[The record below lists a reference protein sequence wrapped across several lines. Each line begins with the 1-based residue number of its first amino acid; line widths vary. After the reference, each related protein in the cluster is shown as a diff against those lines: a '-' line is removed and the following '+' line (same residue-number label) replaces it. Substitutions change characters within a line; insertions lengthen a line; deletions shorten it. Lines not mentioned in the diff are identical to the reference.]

1 MRKIK
6 LIISREYLSRIR
18 KKSFIIMTFLGPLI
32 FAAFLVLPV
41 LFSTMEDKEEKIIA
55 VIDSSNLFAG
65 VLPESEYIRFQ
76 YLNNVDIESFKSS
89 FKNTE
94 YYALLFI
101 SQNVTYSPN
110 SVVLY
115 SDKQPNMS
123 LILYIKGAIER
134 EVERLKLKANGLD
147 EEIMASIKTNIKLNT
162 ITWTDTGEEKHRNTG
177 VVMAV
182 GYIAGFMIYFFIFLF
197 GAQVM
202 RGVLEEKTNRIVE
215 VIISSVKP
223 FQLMM
228 GKIIGIGLVALTQF
242 VLWVTLTLS
251 LVIVIQSV
259 FKPELKT
266 PSSETVIAQDVLS
279 AEPANKGESFEGLST
294 VNDNMIAESFKYLK
308 EIDFGVLLFS
318 FFLFFIGGY
327 ILYASL
333 FAIVGAAS
341 DQDTDTQQ
349 FMMPITI
356 PLVFAIFVMINAI
369 NNPNSALALWC
380 SFIPLTSPIV
390 MMVRIPFGVP
400 YWQVW
405 LSITILAGTFIG
417 TTWMAGK
424 IYRTG
429 ILMYG
434 KKITYKELW
443 KWLRYKN

>member
-1 MRKIK
+1 
-6 LIISREYLSRIR
+6 
-18 KKSFIIMTFLGPLI
+18 MTFLGPVI

-41 LFSTMEDKEEKIIA
+41 LFSTMEDKDEKIIA
-55 VIDSSNLFAG
+55 VIDDSYLFNNI
-65 VLPESEYIRFQ
+65 LPETEYIRFQ
-76 YLNNVDIESFKSS
+76 YLSDVKVEDFKNN

-94 YYALLFI
+94 YYALLYI
-101 SQNVTYSPN
+101 AQNVTYSPN

-115 SDKQPNMS
+115 SDQQPNMS
-123 LILYIKGAIER
+123 LIFHIKGAIER
-134 EVERLKLKANGLD
+134 EVERLKLKANGLN
-147 EEIMASIKTNIKLNT
+147 EEIMASIKTNIKINT

-242 VLWVTLTLS
+242 LLWVALTLTL
-251 LVIVIQSV
+251 VVAIQSV
-259 FKPELKT
+259 FLPELKT
-266 PSSETVIAQDVLS
+266 PSSEKIIAQDIMS
-279 AEPANKGESFEGLST
+279 AEPAHLEESFDGLST
-294 VNDNMIAESFKYLK
+294 VDDSMVAEAFTYLK
-308 EIDFGVLLFS
+308 EIDFGMLIFS
-318 FFLFFIGGY
+318 FLIFFIGGY

-349 FMMPITI
+349 FMLPITI

-390 MMVRIPFGVP
+390 MMVRIPFDVP
-400 YWQVW
+400 DWQLW
-405 LSITILAGTFIG
+405 LSIVILIGTFIG

-434 KKITYKELW
+434 KKVTYKELW